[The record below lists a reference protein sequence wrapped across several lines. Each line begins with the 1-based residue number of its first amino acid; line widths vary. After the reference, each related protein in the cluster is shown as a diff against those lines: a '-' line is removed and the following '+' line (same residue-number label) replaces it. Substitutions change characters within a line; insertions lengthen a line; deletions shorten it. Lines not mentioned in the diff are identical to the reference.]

1 MMLSAKKLELRG
13 TVLVSERREENAA
26 LNETALSRVERY
38 RCVLHRVRAR
48 WKLLCAFSKV
58 IHFTCSIF
66 EGVKFT
72 LLLHKPEDDRILTAR
87 KVSR

>member
-26 LNETALSRVERY
+26 LNETALSQVERY

-48 WKLLCAFSKV
+48 GGNCYALFPRLFISLA
-58 IHFTCSIF
+58 
-66 EGVKFT
+66 
-72 LLLHKPEDDRILTAR
+72 
-87 KVSR
+87 VSLRA

>member
-13 TVLVSERREENAA
+13 TVLVSERREENAT
-26 LNETALSRVERY
+26 LNETALSQVEREIPV
-38 RCVLHRVRAR
+38 RLASCARAR

-66 EGVKFT
+66 EGVKVT
-72 LLLHKPEDDRILTAR
+72 SL
-87 KVSR
+87 SY